1 MKKERKNNES
11 FYSSSYNCKKEK
23 LEEMLA
29 PYDEN
34 LEVTPYIER
43 TKKQIIEKAKDFKTR
58 FLREQKE
65 GKKLD
70 EWQKEYVNAET
81 DEELYQAEID
91 EDCQYDEEGN
101 ELTTYNPKSRWDWYE
116 IGGRWRD
123 ILLVKENVKDC
134 IIGRPMLEEFLDKKC
149 EKKIA

>member
-1 MKKERKNNES
+1 MS
-11 FYSSSYNCKKEK
+11 HFTVAVITAKKEK

-34 LEVTPYIER
+34 LEVAPYINR
-43 TKKQIIEKAKDFKTR
+43 TKKQIIENAKDFKTR

-70 EWQKEYVNAET
+70 EWQKEYINAET

-91 EDCQYDEEGN
+91 EDYQYDEEGKMKMAIDLAQQGIDLEDIERIVE
-101 ELTTYNPKSRWDWYE
+101 ELAE
-116 IGGRWRD
+116 
-123 ILLVKENVKDC
+123 LLQPTIYLTIKNKK
-134 IIGRPMLEEFLDKKC
+134 ILDKYFERSK
-149 EKKIA
+149 